1 MGTYKLKEDIVWG
14 FLPDTNGKPNI
25 IFKKGDIIQGDEK
38 EIFVYNQMTKGV
50 SAKPTVEGARVE
62 TADGLAFSPL
72 TNLEKISESTTIA
85 VQYKTPTQLE
95 PVSDLKYYT
104 SANFLK
110 RASVSIVPVA
120 LIGVYSY
127 NKKLSLLKSALL
139 VSIPIVAITGL
150 QYIFMGGGKNSYWGI
165 FIPPSIRENNNARLR
180 EIEKA
185 TGMPQK
191 GFK

>member
-38 EIFVYNQMTKGV
+38 EVFVYNQMMKGV

-72 TNLEKISESTTIA
+72 TNLEKISESQTVA
-85 VQYKTPTQLE
+85 LQYKTPTQAE

-110 RASVSIVPVA
+110 MASYSVVPVA
-120 LIGVYSY
+120 LIGTYSY
-127 NKKLSLLKSALL
+127 YKKFSLLKSALL
-139 VSIPIVAITGL
+139 VSIPIVALSIL
-150 QYIFMGGGKNSYWGI
+150 QGMYKNGYWGI
-165 FIPPSIRENNNARLR
+165 FVPPSIRANQNARLR
-180 EIEKA
+180 EIEQK

-191 GFK
+191 GYK